1 MAANPWGNT
10 LNLAS
15 NAVAYNLFALIQ
27 AADVTVKYPQC
38 CKLSIQLDPA
48 AGAGKLYIGNSDVS
62 SSNRGTE
69 LVAGQ
74 AKEFEGIEQ
83 NLYSLQNVWL
93 RGSVDN
99 LKVNINY
106 VVH

>member
-1 MAANPWGNT
+1 MSANPWAKT
-10 LNLAS
+10 LNLALAA
-15 NAVAYNLFALIQ
+15 NAYNLYDLIQ

-38 CKLSIQLDPA
+38 CKLQIQLDPG

-62 SSNRGTE
+62 STNRGTE

-74 AKEFEGIEQ
+74 SKEYEGIEQ

-93 RGSVDN
+93 RGSANDMD
-99 LKVNINY
+99 VNISY